1 MNQPRILIID
11 DEETICDACSQVF
24 RHDGYLVETSFEGVG
39 GLKKVDEFK
48 PDLVFVDLKMP
59 GISGIEVLERIKE
72 KDKEIVPIVIT
83 GYATIE
89 SAVESMKHGA
99 FDFLPKP
106 FTPDE
111 LLIITKRALEKR
123 RIALEAEVLRREK
136 ENMRQNFVSMVS
148 HEMRTPLAA
157 VIQYLEV
164 LTKGF
169 AGSVSAEQSKIIN
182 RMKIR
187 LNELLALIDRWLKL
201 ARIEDLKIKE
211 NFTDFAVVP
220 LVNESVELVRPLA
233 QEKNVEI
240 GIKVPKEEVLVFGDP
255 GMIKEVFANLIH
267 NGIKYN
273 QKGGKVNIE
282 VRPDKEA
289 WVVDF
294 SDTGAG
300 IPANEVEH
308 LGNEFYRVRREG
320 GAVGTGLGLAIVKK
334 ILDIHGGRLEIKSEL
349 NKGSTFSVYLPRGS
363 RR

>member
-1 MNQPRILIID
+1 MSQAKILIID
-11 DEETICDACSQVF
+11 DEEVICDACAQVF
-24 RHDGYLVETSFEGVG
+24 QEEGYAVETSHEGKT

-59 GISGIEVLERIKE
+59 GMSGIEVLEKLRE
-72 KDKEIVPIVIT
+72 KDKEIVSIVIT

-89 SAVESMKHGA
+89 SAVDSMKHGA

-106 FTPDE
+106 FAPEE

-123 RIALEAEVLRREK
+123 KISLEAEFLRREK

-169 AGSVSAEQSKIIN
+169 AGTVSTEQANIIN

-187 LNELLALIDRWLKL
+187 LNELLGLIDRWLKL
-201 ARIEDLKIKE
+201 ARIEDLNMKE
-211 NFTDFAVVP
+211 NFVDFSIVP
-220 LVNESVELVRPLA
+220 LINESVDLMRPLA

-240 GIKVPKEEVLVFGDP
+240 GVKIPKEELLVHGDA
-255 GMIKEVFANLIH
+255 GMIKEVFTNLIH

-273 QKGGKVNIE
+273 QESGKVSIE
-282 VRPDKEA
+282 LRQEKELL
-289 WVVDF
+289 VIDF

-300 IPANEVEH
+300 IPANQVEY

-334 ILDIHGGRLEIKSEL
+334 ILDIHNGRLAIKSEL
-349 NKGSTFSVYLPRGS
+349 NKGSTFSVYLPQVSKR
-363 RR
+363 